1 MAKLVVAL
9 LAIGVASFL
18 LTLATH
24 VAVLMVRRRRRPE
37 TPSFP
42 ISVLKPL
49 KGEDPELY
57 ENLVSFAR
65 QNYPS
70 FELVLGCEDPLDP
83 ALRVAF
89 RVAREFPEVAIKVVC
104 GGRQIGLNPKVNNL
118 FNIAK
123 SARYEHWLISDAD
136 VRVGS
141 GYLCAVA
148 TEMLDPKVGLV
159 SNIIAA
165 SSGGTVAAAV
175 ESLQVNTFIARS
187 VCGADVLAGQDCVI
201 GKSMLFRKSELERLG
216 GFAMVKDVLAEDH
229 VLGKL
234 YRDAGYRIVLS
245 PYAVRTVNAPR
256 PSRDLLSR
264 HVRWSQMRCRLI
276 PHLYWGEPLMMPAIW
291 PSLVLALLFLDPH
304 AAGSWSHAVTVFAA
318 FCLAV
323 LGLADALLVR
333 ELCGRAFDLKWAFLG
348 PIRDFA
354 AFGTWVAGA
363 FRRTVVWRGNTFTIG
378 AGSTLTPC
386 HSSVGTGELGH
397 ADGDAEVVSLEV

>member
-9 LAIGVASFL
+9 LVIGVASFL
-18 LTLATH
+18 LTLGTH
-24 VAVLMVRRRRRPE
+24 IAVLLVRRRRRPE
-37 TPSFP
+37 RPSFP

-49 KGEDPELY
+49 KGDDPELY

-65 QNYPS
+65 QDYPC

-89 RVAREFPEVAIKVVC
+89 RLAREFPDVAIKVVC
-104 GGRQIGLNPKVNNL
+104 SGRQLGLNPKVNNL
-118 FNIAK
+118 FNIAR

-141 GYLCAVA
+141 GYLRAVA
-148 TEMLDPKVGLV
+148 AEMVDPKVGLV
-159 SNIIAA
+159 SNVIAA
-165 SSGGTVAAAV
+165 LSGGTLAASV
-175 ESLQVNTFIARS
+175 ESLHVNTFIARS
-187 VCGADVLAGQDCVI
+187 VCGADVIAGQSCVI

-216 GFAMVKDVLAEDH
+216 GLAVVKDVLAEDH

-234 YRDAGYRIVLS
+234 YGEAGYRIALS

-256 PSRDLLSR
+256 PSRDLVSR
-264 HVRWSQMRCRLI
+264 HVRWSQMRCRII

-291 PSLVLALLFLDPH
+291 PLLVLAILLLDPR
-304 AAGSWSHAVTVFAA
+304 AMGSWSHAVTLFSA

-323 LGLADALLVR
+323 LGVADALLVR
-333 ELCGRAFDLKWAFLG
+333 ELSGRAFDLKWAFLG
-348 PIRDFA
+348 PIRDVA
-354 AFGTWVAGA
+354 ALGTWAAGM

-378 AGSTLTPC
+378 AGSTLMPC
-386 HSSVGTGELGH
+386 HASAVNGELGH
-397 ADGDAEVVSLEV
+397 ADRDGEVASLEA